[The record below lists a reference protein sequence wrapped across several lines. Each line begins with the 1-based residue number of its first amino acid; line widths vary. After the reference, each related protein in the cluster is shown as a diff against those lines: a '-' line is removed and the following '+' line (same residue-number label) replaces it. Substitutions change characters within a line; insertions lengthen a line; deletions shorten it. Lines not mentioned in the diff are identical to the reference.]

1 MLLPKGGVTWKS
13 AKAQLPPTRA
23 IWVFLTRTR
32 FLLCVALAG
41 IVLLLWRG
49 VSTSASEMQRLDAVS
64 LLILIAPIGRRLI
77 IMAMSQILLLGAF
90 KTANAD
96 DAERGS
102 RLERAFTNSSH
113 FQSPRAI
120 GDKLVHDSTGRPQ
133 PHFIDPKG
141 STE

>member
-49 VSTSASEMQRLDAVS
+49 VSTSASEMQRSAS
-64 LLILIAPIGRRLI
+64 SEQSSRLLLYFPRVTIN
-77 IMAMSQILLLGAF
+77 MASQVLLLGTF

-96 DAERGS
+96 D
-102 RLERAFTNSSH
+102 
-113 FQSPRAI
+113 
-120 GDKLVHDSTGRPQ
+120 
-133 PHFIDPKG
+133 
-141 STE
+141 TE

>member
-49 VSTSASEMQRLDAVS
+49 VSTSASEMQRSEAFSFVT
-64 LLILIAPIGRRLI
+64 LIRYGPYADNCDDVAG
-77 IMAMSQILLLGAF
+77 F
-90 KTANAD
+90 TA
-96 DAERGS
+96 
-102 RLERAFTNSSH
+102 
-113 FQSPRAI
+113 
-120 GDKLVHDSTGRPQ
+120 GDLQNRQ
-133 PHFIDPKG
+133 CR
-141 STE
+141 